1 MKNWIRANVDLT
13 VWINGHLPEARK
25 ILNQQI
31 QAETGKAL
39 PPDVLDEAF
48 MRIEV
53 TYDPLRN
60 TLMTFGE
67 IGLRRRLPGKAD
79 ARPVASLR
87 FDSAEP
93 GSGGEREKGDPMTA
107 APQTSFTGFRSPA
120 QRARGAAS
128 SSMLSLRCPQVG
140 GTPKVSLN
148 DISLSYETSDGKR
161 LLALDR
167 ISLKV
172 NPGEFLC
179 VVGPSGCGKSTLL
192 HLIAGLHQQTSG
204 NVLVDGKTVEGPGTD
219 RILIFQELGL
229 FPWLTV
235 AGNVEFGMK
244 MKGVSKDERKERID
258 YYLRL
263 VHLSQFKNSYTHQL
277 SGGMRQR
284 VALARALATEPD
296 VLLMD
301 EPFAALDAQT
311 RDLLHDELER
321 IWAET
326 GRTII
331 FVTHNVREAIR
342 LGDRVVLFTFRPGR
356 IKREYQVDLPRPRQL
371 EDISVAKNAR
381 EILDD
386 LREEINKSLEE
397 QYGHEA
403 AL

>member
-1 MKNWIRANVDLT
+1 V
-13 VWINGHLPEARK
+13 
-25 ILNQQI
+25 
-31 QAETGKAL
+31 
-39 PPDVLDEAF
+39 
-48 MRIEV
+48 
-53 TYDPLRN
+53 
-60 TLMTFGE
+60 
-67 IGLRRRLPGKAD
+67 
-79 ARPVASLR
+79 
-87 FDSAEP
+87 
-93 GSGGEREKGDPMTA
+93 
-107 APQTSFTGFRSPA
+107 
-120 QRARGAAS
+120 
-128 SSMLSLRCPQVG
+128 LSLRHPQLD

-148 DISLSYETSDGKR
+148 DISLSYETTGGER

-167 ISLKV
+167 INLKV
-172 NPGEFLC
+172 KPGEFLC
-179 VVGPSGCGKSTLL
+179 IVGPSGCGKSTLL

-204 NVLVDGKTVEGPGTD
+204 NVLVDGKPVDGPGTD

-235 AGNVEFGMK
+235 ADNIAFGMK
-244 MKGVSKDERKERID
+244 MKGVPKSEREERID

-263 VHLSQFKNSYTHQL
+263 VHLSQFKKSYTHQL

-311 RDLLHDELER
+311 RDMLHDELER

-342 LGDRVVLFTFRPGR
+342 LGDRVALFTFRPGR
-356 IKREYQVDLPRPRQL
+356 VKREYVVDLPRPRQL
-371 EDISVAKNAR
+371 EDVTVAKSAR

-403 AL
+403 GL